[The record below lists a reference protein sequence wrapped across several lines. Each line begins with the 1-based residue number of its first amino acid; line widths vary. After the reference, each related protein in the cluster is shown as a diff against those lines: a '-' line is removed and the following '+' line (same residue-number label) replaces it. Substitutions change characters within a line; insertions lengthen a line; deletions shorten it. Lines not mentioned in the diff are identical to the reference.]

1 MSDTTSPFTLS
12 ASARRWLTYL
22 MAGLFLMSTIPATL
36 EAAGEGKTEILPAQK
51 PVPAAVVIEAT
62 GSEAAL
68 RHQLRAKNAVTE
80 LAANASG
87 TRFSLAPTG
96 SFGFIPPQA
105 LAMALVT
112 QSPDLVMERIQP
124 AGNAYEIHKLAD
136 GSGMVVGFVSHD
148 ALPQLAPILRPRTVR
163 ITLYS
168 NPSDKAPHI
177 VAVPLVKLSSDMMP
191 VWLDRKNP
199 NSPVKLEMD
208 LLGTANRKSGPVQQ

>member
-1 MSDTTSPFTLS
+1 MPDTASPLTLS
-12 ASARRWLTYL
+12 GSARCWLTSL
-22 MAGLFLMSTIPATL
+22 LTGLFLMSTLTAAV

-51 PVPAAVVIEAT
+51 PVPPAVVIETT
-62 GSEAAL
+62 GSEAVL
-68 RHQLRAKNAVTE
+68 RQQLRTKNGVTE
-80 LAANASG
+80 LAAAAPG

-112 QSPDLVMERIQP
+112 QSPDLIMERAQP
-124 AGNAYEIHKLAD
+124 AGNAFEIHKLAD
-136 GSGMVVGFVSHD
+136 GSGMVVGFVSPD
-148 ALPQLAPILRPRTVR
+148 VLPQLAPILRPRTVR

-199 NSPVKLEMD
+199 NGAVKLEMD
-208 LLGTANRKSGPVQQ
+208 LMGTASRKSGPVSQ